1 MHLMF
6 TTVVTHR
13 QPEVFVT
20 VTMVITTAQ
29 QQNVCVDATDRLS
42 PIEQLQIVGSFARIN
57 L

>member
-1 MHLMF
+1 MHLML
-6 TTVVTHR
+6 TTVVT
-13 QPEVFVT
+13 PEVFVT